1 MATIDDYINIAPT
14 IMSIGEFTL
23 EQIETKLESLPS
35 APEPNPEPEITKAKV
50 VGIFNLIFNSYD
62 PRKAIVDAG
71 GYAGIA
77 QQAGLSMSQV
87 KTIVKEIKAVLGL
100 YRSEQQEE

>member
-1 MATIDDYINIAPT
+1 MATIDDYINIAPI
-14 IMSIGEFTL
+14 IMNIGEFTL

-35 APEPNPEPEITKAKV
+35 APEPSPEPEITKTKI
-50 VGIFNLIFNSYD
+50 VGIFNLIFASYD

-77 QQAGLSMSQV
+77 KQANLSISQV
-87 KTIVKEIKAVLGL
+87 RTIIKEMKAVLAL
-100 YRSEQQEE
+100 YKSEQEE